1 MQQRI
6 IRNAR
11 KKRDAVSGFTLI
23 EALVAIALMGVILA
37 ALASI
42 TSQWLPNWNR
52 GIARAQRSE
61 LVSVALE
68 RLIADIGASE
78 FIPLNGDAKAPLFD
92 GTEFSVTLVRS
103 AIGPNTRPG
112 LEIVR
117 ISQND
122 DKGGQVL
129 TRATKPFVPAAL
141 TTAALQQSDFANQTV
156 LLRSPYQVSF
166 AYAGPDRVW
175 KKNWQNANQLPAAVR
190 LMVRDATTGRT
201 LTIST
206 TALIHVELPAACVSA
221 KSKDDCFGKP
231 DTDNDRPDNPPAQA
245 GKQRT

>member
-6 IRNAR
+6 IRNGR

-37 ALASI
+37 ALTSI

-61 LVSVALE
+61 LVRVAIDQ
-68 RLIADIGASE
+68 LIADIGASE
-78 FIPLNGDAKAPLFD
+78 FIPPNRDAKGPLFD

-103 AIGPNTRPG
+103 AIGPNTHPG

-117 ISQND
+117 ISRSD

-129 TRATKPFVPAAL
+129 VRATKPFAPVAL
-141 TTAALQQSDFANQTV
+141 TTTALQQTDFASQAV
-156 LLRSPYQVSF
+156 LLPSPYQVSF

-190 LMVRDATTGRT
+190 LMVRDATSGRT

-206 TALIHVELPAACVSA
+206 TALVHVELPAACASGN
-221 KSKDDCFGKP
+221 SKDDCFGKP
-231 DTDNDRPDNPPAQA
+231 DADKDRPDNPSAQA

>member
-6 IRNAR
+6 IRNGR

-37 ALASI
+37 ALTSI

-78 FIPLNGDAKAPLFD
+78 FIPPNRDAKGPLFD

-117 ISQND
+117 ISQID

-129 TRATKPFVPAAL
+129 VRTTKPFAPVAL
-141 TTAALQQSDFANQTV
+141 TTTALQQIGFCQ
-156 LLRSPYQVSF
+156 
-166 AYAGPDRVW
+166 PDRSLTV
-175 KKNWQNANQLPAAVR
+175 AIPRFVR
-190 LMVRDATTGRT
+190 LCRT
-201 LTIST
+201 RQSLEK
-206 TALIHVELPAACVSA
+206 ELAERQSVTRSR
-221 KSKDDCFGKP
+221 SIDGS
-231 DTDNDRPDNPPAQA
+231 
-245 GKQRT
+245 

>member
-6 IRNAR
+6 GRNGQ

-37 ALASI
+37 ALTSI
-42 TSQWLPNWNR
+42 TSQWLPNWDR

-61 LVSVALE
+61 LVGVAFE

-78 FIPLNGDAKAPLFD
+78 FIPPNRDAKAPLFD

-117 ISQND
+117 ISQIG
-122 DKGGQVL
+122 DKSGQALV
-129 TRATKPFVPAAL
+129 RATKPFAPVAL
-141 TTAALQQSDFANQTV
+141 TTTALQQSDFGKPTV
-156 LLRSPYQVSF
+156 LLQSPYQVSF

-175 KKNWQNANQLPAAVR
+175 KNNWQNANQLPAAVR
-190 LMVRDATTGRT
+190 LTVRDATSGRP

-206 TALIHVELPAACVSA
+206 TALVHVELPAACA
-221 KSKDDCFGKP
+221 GANSKDDCSGKP
-231 DTDNDRPDNPPAQA
+231 DADKDRPDNPPAQA